1 MSSSGSR
8 NVFDADSSSLID
20 LQSAEHLVAKSS
32 TKGADRL
39 GLGVAGGLAF
49 GHIRLSGSRA
59 SELGDGDSVEG
70 DIELTVAA
78 AVEPMTNQIA

>member
-1 MSSSGSR
+1 
-8 NVFDADSSSLID
+8 
-20 LQSAEHLVAKSS
+20 
-32 TKGADRL
+32 
-39 GLGVAGGLAF
+39 LAF
-49 GHIRLSGSRA
+49 GRIRLSGSRA